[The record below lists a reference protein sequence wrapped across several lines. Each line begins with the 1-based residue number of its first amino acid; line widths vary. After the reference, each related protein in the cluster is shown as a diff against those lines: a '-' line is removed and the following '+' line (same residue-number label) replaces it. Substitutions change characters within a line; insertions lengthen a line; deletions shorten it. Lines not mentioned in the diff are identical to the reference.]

1 MPKNTPQSDRT
12 CIIVPATSPV
22 PGLTLFART
31 VGSFVVAELTGALDI
46 ANAPALRDQLLGL
59 LRRSSSRLVLDL
71 SKVTY
76 CDPSGLAVLVGTG
89 RRARLLGGSLRLAA
103 ISPQVEE
110 ALQTTGLHQ
119 PLGLFATVRAAAASP
134 DGAPYGTFD
143 AVARDR
149 VTA

>member
-1 MPKNTPQSDRT
+1 M
-12 CIIVPATSPV
+12 VPATSPV

-31 VGSFVVAELTGALDI
+31 VGSLVIAELTGELDI
-46 ANAPALRDQLLGL
+46 ANSPALRDQLLGL

-76 CDPSGLAVLVGTG
+76 CDASGLAVLVGTG

-110 ALQTTGLHQ
+110 VLQTTGLHRQ
-119 PLGLFATVRAAAASP
+119 LDVFATVQAAIASP

-143 AVARDR
+143 AVARDPML
-149 VTA
+149 TA

>member
-1 MPKNTPQSDRT
+1 M
-12 CIIVPATSPV
+12 VPATSPA

-31 VGSFVVAELTGALDI
+31 VGSFVIAELTGELDI
-46 ANAPALRDQLLGL
+46 TNSPALRDQLLGL

-76 CDPSGLAVLVGTG
+76 CDASGLAVLVGTR

-103 ISPQVEE
+103 ISRQVEE
-110 ALQTTGLHQ
+110 VLQTTGLHR
-119 PLGLFATVRAAAASP
+119 PLDVFATVRAAIASP

-143 AVARDR
+143 A
-149 VTA
+149 TG